1 MLLYYT
7 YVMLLYFIVIFV
19 LLLYYV
25 VSYVMLLYC
34 IVILHFS
41 KQHVTAGCFLFRYFL
56 YGIVNELHVSNGWD
70 NEVLYNLCYKM

>member
-41 KQHVTAGCFLFRYFL
+41 KQHVTAGCVFYFD
-56 YGIVNELHVSNGWD
+56 IFCM
-70 NEVLYNLCYKM
+70 VL

>member
-1 MLLYYT
+1 
-7 YVMLLYFIVIFV
+7 MLLYFIVIFV

-41 KQHVTAGCFLFRYFL
+41 KQHVTAVCVFYFD
-56 YGIVNELHVSNGWD
+56 IFCM
-70 NEVLYNLCYKM
+70 VL